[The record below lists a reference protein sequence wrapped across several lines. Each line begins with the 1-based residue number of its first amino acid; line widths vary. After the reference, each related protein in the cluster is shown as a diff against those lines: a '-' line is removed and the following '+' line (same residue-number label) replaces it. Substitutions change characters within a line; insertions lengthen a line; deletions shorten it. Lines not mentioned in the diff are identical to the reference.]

1 MIKNPYVPNP
11 LALLN
16 VWVPPAVAAKLM
28 EPVKTRESL
37 PPTHVVNRGSW

>member
-1 MIKNPYVPNP
+1 MIKTPYVPNP

-16 VWVPPAVAAKLM
+16 VWVPPATAVKLTEAAK
-28 EPVKTRESL
+28 ERASL